1 MSATVNIDVVRRWT
15 SAKSCGTIVAFAA
28 LQEDVMAM
36 AAHLAELAEK
46 HKSLEDR
53 IDRAI
58 ASPGSDDLEIRR
70 LKREKLKL
78 KDEIER
84 LSKATRH

>member
-1 MSATVNIDVVRRWT
+1 M
-15 SAKSCGTIVAFAA
+15 
-28 LQEDVMAM
+28 EDLMAI

-46 HKSLEDR
+46 HRALDER

-58 ASPGSDDLEIRR
+58 SSPATDDAEIRR
-70 LKREKLKL
+70 LKSEKLKL
-78 KDEIER
+78 KDEMER

>member
-1 MSATVNIDVVRRWT
+1 
-15 SAKSCGTIVAFAA
+15 
-28 LQEDVMAM
+28 MAI

-53 IDRAI
+53 IDREVS
-58 ASPGSDDLEIRR
+58 SPGSDDLEIRK

-84 LSKATRH
+84 LSKPTRH